1 MYNGI
6 ITPLRA
12 ALRAG
17 KACSMSSKVTIYD
30 IAREAGVSTATV
42 TRVVRGDANVKAAT
56 REKVQRVIDAYAYVP
71 SDSARHLDGGSA
83 RTIALVMPH
92 VANPYFARIYS
103 AAYEECRANGYTL
116 FLYQVKEHKP
126 ITRDL
131 VDEIIRRRFD
141 GAVFAGGIWS
151 SERSGLS
158 EALSMLKHHMPT
170 VAICPASTELDCI
183 CINND
188 LVAGIR
194 LPVRHL
200 HALGHRRIA
209 YIGGSMQTNDPS
221 RRGENF
227 LLEMQALG
235 LPDDPGYHID
245 AGYDSEGGERAVL
258 RMLSALDKR
267 RWPTA
272 MVAFNDLV
280 ALGAIKQ
287 LRRMGL
293 HLPDDMAVVGFDN
306 QFFCPYLDPALTSV
320 DTHPEEQAQSA
331 IRELLSTRNRNA
343 SAFSIVQDATLV
355 VRESCGAK
363 LGFRKLD

>member
-1 MYNGI
+1 M
-6 ITPLRA
+6 TR
-12 ALRAG
+12 
-17 KACSMSSKVTIYD
+17 KATIYD
-30 IAREAGVSTATV
+30 IAREAGVSVATV
-42 TRVVRGDANVKAAT
+42 TRVTSGSPKVKVET
-56 REKVQRVIDAYAYVP
+56 RERVQRIIDAHAYVP
-71 SDSARHLDGGSA
+71 SDSARHLNGGCT

-92 VANPYFARIYS
+92 IANPYFARIYS
-103 AAYEECRANGYTL
+103 AAYDECRANGYTL

-141 GAVFAGGIWS
+141 GVAFAGGIWS
-151 SERSGLS
+151 SERSGLR

-188 LVAGIR
+188 LVTGIR

-209 YIGGSMQTNDPS
+209 YIGGSMQISDPS

-227 LLEMQALG
+227 LLEMQALD

-245 AGYDSEGGERAVL
+245 SGYNSEGGERAVL
-258 RMLSALDKR
+258 RMLSSLDKR

-287 LRRMGL
+287 LKRMGL
-293 HLPDDMAVVGFDN
+293 RLPEDMAIVGFDN

-331 IRELLSTRNRNA
+331 IRELLNTKKRNA

-355 VRESCGAK
+355 VRESCGAA
-363 LGFRKLD
+363 LGYRKFD

>member
-1 MYNGI
+1 M
-6 ITPLRA
+6 TR
-12 ALRAG
+12 
-17 KACSMSSKVTIYD
+17 KATIYD
-30 IAREAGVSTATV
+30 IAREAGVSVATV
-42 TRVVRGDANVKAAT
+42 TRVTSGSAKVKAET
-56 REKVQRVIDAYAYVP
+56 RERVQRVIDAYAYVP

-83 RTIALVMPH
+83 HTIALVMPH

-103 AAYEECRANGYTL
+103 AAYDECRANGYTL

-151 SERSGLS
+151 GERSGLR

-227 LLEMQALG
+227 LLEMQALD

-258 RMLSALDKR
+258 RMLSSLDKR

-293 HLPDDMAVVGFDN
+293 HLPDDMAIVGFDN

-331 IRELLSTRNRNA
+331 IRELLSTRARSA

-355 VRESCGAK
+355 VRESCGAA
-363 LGFRKLD
+363 LGFRRLD